1 MRLQGLE
8 RSGAVGERVKPG
20 AHPKLTKPMPTR
32 ADEHVRS
39 PLTPRHGS
47 RRAVCVCTRTH
58 VTVASGGPSPH
69 PGTCGAHCARWGAR
83 QPDVPGGL
91 HQRGEALVGQRLPAV
106 GRTRAR
112 HILPAASS
120 EQPAAPQDVLAPR
133 AVWLHRRPPCLRDAL
148 KTFLGLDCKAMRF
161 IFYTRV
167 VNSSFSSRTSNAE
180 SMTLRHVVVRSCRTR
195 DPGCR
200 NPRKFLSTTQ
210 PEIQ

>member
-1 MRLQGLE
+1 MLAHQAPSPATQKARRAGISARNRARAEKAMRLQGLE

-39 PLTPRHGS
+39 PLTTRHGS

-133 AVWLHRRPPCLRDAL
+133 AVWLHR
-148 KTFLGLDCKAMRF
+148 
-161 IFYTRV
+161 
-167 VNSSFSSRTSNAE
+167 
-180 SMTLRHVVVRSCRTR
+180 
-195 DPGCR
+195 
-200 NPRKFLSTTQ
+200 STTL
-210 PEIQ
+210 PSATRRSKNFFRP

>member
-20 AHPKLTKPMPTR
+20 APPELTKPVPTR
-32 ADEHVRS
+32 TDERVRS
-39 PLTPRHGS
+39 PLTTRHRS
-47 RRAVCVCTRTH
+47 RRAAGLCTRTH

-106 GRTRAR
+106 GRARAR

-120 EQPAAPQDVLAPR
+120 KQPAPPKDVLAPR
-133 AVWLHRRPPCLRDAL
+133 AVWLHRSTSPGQRDAIT
-148 KTFLGLDCKAMRF
+148 TFFRIAKKF
-161 IFYTRV
+161 
-167 VNSSFSSRTSNAE
+167 SNACAQTAE
-180 SMTLRHVVVRSCRTR
+180 FRILQPCR
-195 DPGCR
+195 
-200 NPRKFLSTTQ
+200 KQAQ
-210 PEIQ
+210 P